1 MHLELERTHVMATIN
16 FVLFDIFAAHL
27 AHSYLVT
34 FTLLLKYNTY
44 ACSVFVPVPVAQL
57 EQL

>member
-1 MHLELERTHVMATIN
+1 MATIN